1 MTQDLEK
8 LFEGYRQG
16 DNQYQIAGGEE
27 GCRKLANDF
36 YDVMQELPEA
46 RKLLFMHPNDL
57 TVSRDK
63 LALFLVGY
71 MDGPPLFE
79 EKYGEIALGAAH
91 AHLAVSSKEKDMWL
105 LCMKHALAKQDWPE
119 EFKAFMLMRLNTP
132 ASRIQNRP

>member
-8 LFEGYRQG
+8 LFEEYRQG
-16 DNQYQIAGGEE
+16 DNQFQLAGGVE
-27 GCRKLANDF
+27 GCHKLANDF
-36 YDVMQELPEA
+36 YDIMQELPEA
-46 RKLLFMHPNDL
+46 RKILFMHPNDL
-57 TVSRDK
+57 TESRDK

-91 AHLAVSSKEKDMWL
+91 AHLPISGKEKDMWL
-105 LCMKHALAKQDWPE
+105 LCMEKALEKQDWPDT
-119 EFKAFMLMRLNTP
+119 FKAFMLMRLNTP